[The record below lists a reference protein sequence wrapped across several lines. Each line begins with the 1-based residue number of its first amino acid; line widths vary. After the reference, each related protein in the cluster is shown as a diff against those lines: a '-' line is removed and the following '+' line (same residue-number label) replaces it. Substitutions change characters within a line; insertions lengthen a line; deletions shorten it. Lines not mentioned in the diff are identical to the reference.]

1 LQCGFGQL
9 VALVGLKISSTSPTL
24 DLEQELIASGARYVA
39 GVDEVGR
46 GALAGP
52 VSVGV
57 AIVDAKTNQVPAGLR
72 DSKQISRA
80 AREKLIGPVSAWV
93 TEYAIGHVAA
103 IEIDQIGIVSALRL
117 AWVRA
122 HQQLSIKPDHVI
134 LDGKHNWLLEPES
147 DLFTSPISDIVVPV
161 TMKIKA
167 DASCAS
173 VSAASVLAKVARDQL
188 MREAALIHPDFGW
201 EGNVG
206 YGSSDH
212 MAAIARLGPT
222 DLHRKSWKLP
232 SGPSGTG
239 LATA

>member
-1 LQCGFGQL
+1 M
-9 VALVGLKISSTSPTL
+9 GLKISFDAPTL
-24 DLEQELIASGARYVA
+24 DLEQEIISAGATHVA

-57 AIVDAKTNQVPAGLR
+57 AVVSAQTSQVPSGLR

-80 AREKLIGPVSAWV
+80 AREKLIEPVSSWV
-93 TEYAIGHVAA
+93 VEYAIGHVAA
-103 IEIDQIGIVSALRL
+103 IEIDQIGIVPALRL

-147 DLFTSPISDIVVPV
+147 DLFTTPISDIVVPV

-167 DASCAS
+167 DAACAS
-173 VSAASVLAKVARDQL
+173 VSAASVLAKVARDDL
-188 MREAALIHPDFGW
+188 MREAALIYPDFGW

-222 DLHRKSWKLP
+222 DLHRKSWNLP
-232 SGPSGTG
+232 NGPSDPDLVTP
-239 LATA
+239 

>member
-1 LQCGFGQL
+1 ME
-9 VALVGLKISSTSPTL
+9 LKISTASPTL
-24 DLEQELIASGARYVA
+24 ELEHELLSTGAKYIA

-57 AIVDAKTNQVPAGLR
+57 AIVCAETAQVPTGLR

-80 AREKLIGPVSAWV
+80 ARERLIDPVSAWV
-93 TEYAIGHVAA
+93 EEYAIGHVAA
-103 IEIDQIGIVSALRL
+103 SEIDQIGIVSALRL

-122 HQQLSIKPDHVI
+122 HQQLRIKPDHVI

-147 DLFTSPISDIVVPV
+147 ELFAPPISDIVVPV
-161 TMKIKA
+161 TMKVKA

-173 VSAASVLAKVARDQL
+173 VSAASVLAKVARDDL
-188 MREAALIHPDFGW
+188 MREAALSYPDFGW

-222 DLHRKSWKLP
+222 DLHRKSWNLP
-232 SGPSGTG
+232 SGPSDSGPV
-239 LATA
+239 TA

>member
-1 LQCGFGQL
+1 M
-9 VALVGLKISSTSPTL
+9 GLKISSAAPTL
-24 DLEQELIASGARYVA
+24 ELERELFSTGIKYVA

-57 AIVDAKTNQVPAGLR
+57 AIVSAETSQVPAGLR
-72 DSKQISRA
+72 DSKQISRT
-80 AREKLIGPVSAWV
+80 AREKLIEPVSAWV
-93 TEYAIGHVAA
+93 VEYAIGHVAA
-103 IEIDQIGIVSALRL
+103 SEIDEIGIVPALRL

-134 LDGKHNWLLEPES
+134 LDGKHNWLLEPKS
-147 DLFTSPISDIVVPV
+147 DLFTTPISDIVVPV

-173 VSAASVLAKVARDQL
+173 VSAASVLAKVARDEL
-188 MREAALIHPDFGW
+188 MREAALLHPDFGW

-232 SGPSGTG
+232 SGPSESEPV
-239 LATA
+239 TA

>member
-1 LQCGFGQL
+1 
-9 VALVGLKISSTSPTL
+9 VGLKISSAAPTL
-24 DLEQELIASGARYVA
+24 ELERELLSTGVKYIA

-57 AIVDAKTNQVPAGLR
+57 AIV
-72 DSKQISRA
+72 
-80 AREKLIGPVSAWV
+80 SAE
-93 TEYAIGHVAA
+93 T
-103 IEIDQIGIVSALRL
+103 SPLRL

-147 DLFTSPISDIVVPV
+147 DLFTPPISDIVVPV

-173 VSAASVLAKVARDQL
+173 VSAASVLAKVARDEL
-188 MREAALIHPDFGW
+188 MREAALIYPDFGW

-232 SGPSGTG
+232 SGPSESEPV
-239 LATA
+239 TA

>member
-1 LQCGFGQL
+1 
-9 VALVGLKISSTSPTL
+9 VASKINSDSPTL
-24 DLEQELIASGARYVA
+24 ELEHALISSGAKYVA

-57 AIVDAKTNQVPAGLR
+57 AIVSAEAAQVPTGLR

-80 AREKLIGPVSAWV
+80 AREKLIEPVSEWV
-93 TEYAIGHVAA
+93 VEYSIGHVAA
-103 IEIDQIGIVSALRL
+103 SEIDEIGIVPALRL

-134 LDGKHNWLLEPES
+134 LDGKHNWLLEPKS
-147 DLFTSPISDIVVPV
+147 DLFTTPISDIVVPV
-161 TMKIKA
+161 TMKVKA

-173 VSAASVLAKVARDQL
+173 VSAASVLAKVARDEL
-188 MREAALIHPDFGW
+188 MREAALIYPDFGW
-201 EGNVG
+201 AGNVG

-222 DLHRKSWKLP
+222 ELHRKSWKLP
-232 SGPSGTG
+232 SGPSESGP
-239 LATA
+239 ATK

>member
-1 LQCGFGQL
+1 MGS
-9 VALVGLKISSTSPTL
+9 KISPSAPTL
-24 DLEQELIASGARYVA
+24 DLEQELFSTGAKYVA

-57 AIVDAKTNQVPAGLR
+57 AIVCAETSQVPSGLR

-80 AREKLIGPVSAWV
+80 AREKLVDPVSSWV
-93 TEYAIGHVAA
+93 VEFAIGHVAA
-103 IEIDQIGIVSALRL
+103 SEIDQIGIVPALRL

-122 HQQLSIKPDHVI
+122 HQQLRIKPDHVI

-147 DLFTSPISDIVVPV
+147 DLFTTPISDIVVPV

-173 VSAASVLAKVARDQL
+173 VSAASVLAKVSRDQL
-188 MREAALIHPDFGW
+188 MREAALIYPEFGW

-212 MAAIARLGPT
+212 MAAIARLGST
-222 DLHRKSWKLP
+222 ELHRKSWKLP
-232 SGPSGTG
+232 SGPSG
-239 LATA
+239 AEPNTA

>member
-1 LQCGFGQL
+1 ME
-9 VALVGLKISSTSPTL
+9 LKISSTAPTL
-24 DLEQELIASGARYVA
+24 ELEQELISAGAKYVA

-57 AIVDAKTNQVPAGLR
+57 AIVDADTSQVPLGLR
-72 DSKQISRA
+72 DSKQISRM
-80 AREKLIGPVSAWV
+80 AREKLIAPVSSWV
-93 TEYAIGHVAA
+93 VDFAIGHVAA
-103 IEIDQIGIVSALRL
+103 SEIDEIGIVPALRL

-122 HQQLSIKPDHVI
+122 HQQLRIKPDHVI
-134 LDGKHNWLLEPES
+134 LDGKHNWILEPES
-147 DLFTSPISDIVVPV
+147 NLFTAPISEILVPV

-173 VSAASVLAKVARDQL
+173 VSAASVLAKVARDQV
-188 MREAALIHPDFGW
+188 MREAALTYPDFGW

-206 YGSSDH
+206 YGSSEH

-222 DLHRKSWKLP
+222 DLHRKSWNLP
-232 SGPSGTG
+232 NGPSDSDP
-239 LATA
+239 ATP

>member
-1 LQCGFGQL
+1 L
-9 VALVGLKISSTSPTL
+9 AGLKISSASPTL
-24 DLEQELIASGARYVA
+24 DLEQELISSGARYVA

-57 AIVDAKTNQVPAGLR
+57 AIVCAETSKVPTGLR
-72 DSKQISRA
+72 DSKQISRV
-80 AREKLIGPVSAWV
+80 AREKLIAPVSVWV

-103 IEIDQIGIVSALRL
+103 SEIDQIGIVPALRL

-122 HQQLSIKPDHVI
+122 HQQLKIKPDHVI
-134 LDGKHNWLLEPES
+134 LDGKHNWLLEPET
-147 DLFTSPISDIVVPV
+147 DLFTTPISDIVVPV

-173 VSAASVLAKVARDQL
+173 VSAASVLAKVARDEL
-188 MREAALIHPDFGW
+188 MREAALIYPDFGW

-232 SGPSGTG
+232 SGPSESGP
-239 LATA
+239 ATN

>member
-1 LQCGFGQL
+1 
-9 VALVGLKISSTSPTL
+9 VELKISTALPTL
-24 DLEQELIASGARYVA
+24 ELEHELLSTGAKYIA

-57 AIVDAKTNQVPAGLR
+57 AIVCAETAQVPTGLR

-80 AREKLIGPVSAWV
+80 ARERLIDPVSAWV
-93 TEYAIGHVAA
+93 EEYAIGHVAA
-103 IEIDQIGIVSALRL
+103 SEIDQIGIVSALRL

-122 HQQLSIKPDHVI
+122 HQQLRIKPDHVI

-147 DLFTSPISDIVVPV
+147 ELFAPPISDIVVPV
-161 TMKIKA
+161 TMKVKA

-173 VSAASVLAKVARDQL
+173 VSAASVLAKVARDDL
-188 MREAALIHPDFGW
+188 MREAALSYPDFGW

-222 DLHRKSWKLP
+222 DLHRKSWNLP
-232 SGPSGTG
+232 SGPSDSGPV
-239 LATA
+239 TA

>member
-1 LQCGFGQL
+1 
-9 VALVGLKISSTSPTL
+9 LKISSTAPTL
-24 DLEQELIASGARYVA
+24 DLEQELFSTGITYVA

-57 AIVDAKTNQVPAGLR
+57 AIVSAQTTQVPSGLR

-80 AREKLIGPVSAWV
+80 AREKLVDPVSAWV
-93 TEYAIGHVAA
+93 VESAIGHVAA
-103 IEIDQIGIVSALRL
+103 SEIDQIGIVPALRL

-147 DLFTSPISDIVVPV
+147 DLFTTPISDIVVPV

-167 DASCAS
+167 DAACAS

-232 SGPSGTG
+232 SGPSDSQP
-239 LATA
+239 ATP

>member
-1 LQCGFGQL
+1 M
-9 VALVGLKISSTSPTL
+9 ASKISSDSPTL
-24 DLEQELIASGARYVA
+24 ELEHALISSGAKYVA

-57 AIVDAKTNQVPAGLR
+57 AIVSAETEQVPTGLR
-72 DSKQISRA
+72 DSKQISRT
-80 AREKLIGPVSAWV
+80 AREKLIAPVSAWV
-93 TEYAIGHVAA
+93 LEYSIGHVAA
-103 IEIDQIGIVSALRL
+103 SEIDQIGIVPALRL

-122 HQQLSIKPDHVI
+122 HQQLAIKPDHVI

-147 DLFTSPISDIVVPV
+147 DLFTTPISDIVVPV
-161 TMKIKA
+161 TMKVKA

-173 VSAASVLAKVARDQL
+173 VSAASVLAKVARDEQ
-188 MREAALIHPDFGW
+188 MRQAALIYPDFGW

-232 SGPSGTG
+232 SGPTESGP
-239 LATA
+239 ATK

>member
-1 LQCGFGQL
+1 
-9 VALVGLKISSTSPTL
+9 VGSKISPSAPTL
-24 DLEQELIASGARYVA
+24 DLEQELFSTGAKYVA

-57 AIVDAKTNQVPAGLR
+57 AIVCAETSQVPSGLR

-80 AREKLIGPVSAWV
+80 ARENLVDPVSSWV
-93 TEYAIGHVAA
+93 VEYAIGHVAA
-103 IEIDQIGIVSALRL
+103 SEIDQIGIVPALRL

-122 HQQLSIKPDHVI
+122 HQQLRIKPDHVI

-147 DLFTSPISDIVVPV
+147 DLFTTPISDIVVPV

-173 VSAASVLAKVARDQL
+173 VSAASVLAKVSRDQL
-188 MREAALIHPDFGW
+188 MREAALIYPEFGW

-212 MAAIARLGPT
+212 MAAIARLGST
-222 DLHRKSWKLP
+222 ELHRKSWKLP
-232 SGPSGTG
+232 SGPSG
-239 LATA
+239 AEPNTA

>member
-1 LQCGFGQL
+1 M
-9 VALVGLKISSTSPTL
+9 KISSTAPTL
-24 DLEQELIASGARYVA
+24 DLEQELFSTGITYVA

-57 AIVDAKTNQVPAGLR
+57 AIVSAQTTQVPSGLR

-80 AREKLIGPVSAWV
+80 AREKLVDPVSAWV
-93 TEYAIGHVAA
+93 VESAIGHVAA
-103 IEIDQIGIVSALRL
+103 SEIDQIGIVPALRL

-122 HQQLSIKPDHVI
+122 HQQLSIKPEHVI

-147 DLFTSPISDIVVPV
+147 DLFTTPISDIVVPV

-232 SGPSGTG
+232 SGPSDSQP
-239 LATA
+239 ATP

>member
-1 LQCGFGQL
+1 M
-9 VALVGLKISSTSPTL
+9 ASKISSDSPTL
-24 DLEQELIASGARYVA
+24 ELEHALISSGAKYVA

-57 AIVDAKTNQVPAGLR
+57 AIVSAETEQVPTGLR
-72 DSKQISRA
+72 DSKQISRT
-80 AREKLIGPVSAWV
+80 AREKLIAPVSAWV
-93 TEYAIGHVAA
+93 LEYSIGHVAA
-103 IEIDQIGIVSALRL
+103 SEIDQIGIVPALRL

-122 HQQLSIKPDHVI
+122 HQQLAIKPDHVI

-147 DLFTSPISDIVVPV
+147 DLFTTPISDIVVPV
-161 TMKIKA
+161 TMKVKA

-173 VSAASVLAKVARDQL
+173 VSAASVLAKVARDEQ
-188 MREAALIHPDFGW
+188 MRQEALIYPDFGW

-232 SGPSGTG
+232 SGPSEFGP
-239 LATA
+239 ATK

>member
-1 LQCGFGQL
+1 M
-9 VALVGLKISSTSPTL
+9 ASKISSDSPTL
-24 DLEQELIASGARYVA
+24 ELEHALISSGAKYVA

-57 AIVDAKTNQVPAGLR
+57 AIVSAETEQVPTGLR
-72 DSKQISRA
+72 DSKQISRT
-80 AREKLIGPVSAWV
+80 AREKLIAPVSAWV
-93 TEYAIGHVAA
+93 LEYSIGHVDAS
-103 IEIDQIGIVSALRL
+103 EIDQIGIVPALRL

-122 HQQLSIKPDHVI
+122 HQQLAIKPDHVI

-147 DLFTSPISDIVVPV
+147 DLFANPISDIVVPV
-161 TMKIKA
+161 TMKVKA

-173 VSAASVLAKVARDQL
+173 VSAASVLAKVARDEQ
-188 MREAALIHPDFGW
+188 MRQAALIYPDFGW

-232 SGPSGTG
+232 SGPSESGP
-239 LATA
+239 ATK

>member
-1 LQCGFGQL
+1 
-9 VALVGLKISSTSPTL
+9 VGSKISSTAPTL
-24 DLEQELIASGARYVA
+24 ELEHELFSTGVKYVA

-57 AIVDAKTNQVPAGLR
+57 AIVSTETSDVPSGLR

-80 AREKLIGPVSAWV
+80 ARENLIEPVSNWV
-93 TEYAIGHVAA
+93 VEYAIGHVAA
-103 IEIDQIGIVSALRL
+103 SEIDQIGIVSALRL

-122 HQQLSIKPDHVI
+122 HQQLRIKPDHVI

-147 DLFTSPISDIVVPV
+147 DLFTTPISDIVVPV

-167 DASCAS
+167 DASCPS
-173 VSAASVLAKVARDQL
+173 VSAASVLAKVSRDQL
-188 MREAALIHPDFGW
+188 MREAALIYPEFGW

-212 MAAIARLGPT
+212 MAAIARLGST
-222 DLHRKSWKLP
+222 ELHRKSWKLP
-232 SGPSGTG
+232 SGPSG
-239 LATA
+239 AEPNTA